1 MKKIVVQI
9 GDIDENATWG
19 MDGGEGGVYWKGD
32 VEARCGKG
40 KWWTRDGVLLLIS
53 YPLPS

>member
-32 VEARCGKG
+32 VEVGCGKG
-40 KWWTRDGVLLLIS
+40 KWWARDGVLLLIS

>member
-1 MKKIVVQI
+1 
-9 GDIDENATWG
+9 

-32 VEARCGKG
+32 IEVGCGKG
-40 KWWTRDGVLLLIS
+40 KWWTRDGVLLIIS